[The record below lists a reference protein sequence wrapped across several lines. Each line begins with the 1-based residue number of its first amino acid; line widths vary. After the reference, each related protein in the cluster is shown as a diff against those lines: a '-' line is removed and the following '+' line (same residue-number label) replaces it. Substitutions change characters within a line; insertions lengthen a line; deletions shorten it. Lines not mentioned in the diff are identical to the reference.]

1 MEVCTLKK
9 IVSLAIV
16 AMLLISIMSLSVS
29 AVIWSDYGIALE
41 DNTGN
46 TMYYELG
53 VGQNRVRAE
62 TGVNVSNTYTVSTD
76 LSVWD
81 TNDTQRAAFDDGDES
96 TTTRYVEIIYN
107 STDIYDI
114 IYRVRSTHMA
124 KYNGS
129 SVGWETLRKQYN
141 ASTDSW
147 SNFSW

>member
-1 MEVCTLKK
+1 MKK
-9 IVSLAIV
+9 TIFVTVI
-16 AMLLISIMSLSVS
+16 AMLLVSIMSVS
-29 AVIWSDYGIALE
+29 AYAIVWSDYGIALG
-41 DNTGN
+41 DNSGN

-62 TGVNVSNTYTVSTD
+62 TGVNVSNTYTVSID

-81 TNDTQRAAFDDGDES
+81 TNDTQNTAFDDGDES
-96 TTTRYVEIIYN
+96 STTRYVEIVYN

-114 IYRVRSTHMA
+114 VYRVRSTHMA
-124 KYNGS
+124 KKNGS

-147 SNFSW
+147 FDFTW

>member
-1 MEVCTLKK
+1 
-9 IVSLAIV
+9 
-16 AMLLISIMSLSVS
+16 
-29 AVIWSDYGIALE
+29 
-41 DNTGN
+41 
-46 TMYYELG
+46 MYYELG

-129 SVGWETLRKQYN
+129 SVGWETLRNQYN